1 MSSSPMTFDVALSQL
16 KKKKKKKLHK
26 TEGLSKVAQ

>member
-16 KKKKKKKLHK
+16 KKKKKKLHK